1 MYFVVL
7 ISEQCKRDK
16 KGVGF
21 FLWGQQLHVRWE
33 DVCKEEAFSGIP
45 MNITETHAR
54 DDWTQLWIIDTN
66 N

>member
-16 KGVGF
+16 KGLF

-45 MNITETHAR
+45 MNIKETHAR
-54 DDWTQLWIIDTN
+54 DDWT
-66 N
+66 